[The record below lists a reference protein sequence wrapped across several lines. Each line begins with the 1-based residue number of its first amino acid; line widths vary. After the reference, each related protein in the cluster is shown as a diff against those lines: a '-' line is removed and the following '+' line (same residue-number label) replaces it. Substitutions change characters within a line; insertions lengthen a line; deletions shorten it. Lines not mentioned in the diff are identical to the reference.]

1 MKVNCN
7 IIQDLLPLYIEQ
19 LVSEKSKIE
28 IEEHLK
34 ECSQCTKIYEEMR
47 GFWHDGGYVAMPS

>member
-1 MKVNCN
+1 MKVDCN

-28 IEEHLK
+28 IDK
-34 ECSQCTKIYEEMR
+34 NKNRQVQK
-47 GFWHDGGYVAMPS
+47 